1 MRGLIGKKIGMTR
14 IFDGDGMS
22 IPVTVLDAGPCCVMQ
37 VKTIENDGYD
47 AIQVGYG
54 ARKEKHTNMSLIG
67 HFKSSGLKSE
77 NKIFEYGKVLAEFE
91 KVPGFDYS
99 PGQIFHVGLFQ
110 IGDFVNV
117 SGKSK
122 GKGYT
127 GVIKRHNFSRQKKT
141 HGTGHTMRA
150 PGSIG
155 QASWPSRVFPGM
167 RMAGRKG
174 NYNVSIEN
182 LEVVKVDKIKN
193 HLLVKGSVPGS
204 INGTVIIT
212 K

>member
-14 IFDGDGMS
+14 VFNNEGLS
-22 IPVTVLDAGPCCVMQ
+22 VPVTVLDVGPCYVTQ

-54 ARKEKHTNMSLIG
+54 QRKEKHTNKPLSG
-67 HFKSSGLKSE
+67 HFRSSGLQSE
-77 NKIFEYGKVLAEFE
+77 DKVFKFGKVLAEFE
-91 KVPGFDYS
+91 KVPGFDYA
-99 PGQIFHVGLFQ
+99 PGQIFHVGLFEV
-110 IGDFVNV
+110 GDFVSV

-174 NYNVSIEN
+174 NSNISVEN
-182 LEVVKVDKIKN
+182 LEVVKVDKSKN
-193 HLLVKGSVPGS
+193 HILVKGSVPGS
-204 INGTVIIT
+204 INGTIIIT